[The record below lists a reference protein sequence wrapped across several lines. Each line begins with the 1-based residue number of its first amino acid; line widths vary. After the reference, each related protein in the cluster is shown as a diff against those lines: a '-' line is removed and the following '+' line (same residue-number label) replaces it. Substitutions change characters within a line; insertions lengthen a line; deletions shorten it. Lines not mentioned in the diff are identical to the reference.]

1 MQGAENKIVSD
12 NCHQQGIKNRA
23 NNHAR
28 SGKNEANPA
37 LF

>member
-23 NNHAR
+23 NKSFQKRQN
-28 SGKNEANPA
+28 
-37 LF
+37 